1 MLTRP
6 PLKHVMEYLV
16 NASMKFVT
24 PRMSTI
30 KLTSGKTA
38 GLIMI
43 VTMPMQEDVM
53 IETKTDCSRM

>member
-1 MLTRP
+1 
-6 PLKHVMEYLV
+6 MEYLV

-24 PRMSTI
+24 PRMSTT